1 MNADLRRSVLAL
13 SERQRRA
20 LFGKLRSRSDSTE
33 LVAPPGRAVLAAYVV
48 PRDPGLGVGELR
60 QFLGG
65 LLPEHMVPDAFVV
78 VKELPLTSGGKVDRR
93 ALARELRLGEGG
105 GVSAPLSTDTEQ
117 LLGRI
122 WCEVMEIDS
131 VGRHHNFFESGGHSL
146 LALRLVAKISRAM
159 GEELS
164 VKFLFEHPTIERQAD
179 ELERRRAGSHPVAA
193 SMEVAVP
200 LVRASAPE
208 LKVRPTLD
216 SDAASGPGP
225 VDAVALGYLGTDMAR
240 AMGWDAGDM
249 LSCWFD
255 RDGPVLDG
263 VVETNWGRIGGL
275 TLPYTEETLYHD
287 RDRVVRDVVAA
298 LEISKRLG
306 ARAVTMTG
314 LIPSA
319 TDMGR
324 AVARAVAAE
333 HRDGMPALTTGHA
346 TTCAAVVLSV
356 ERVLE
361 ACGRELDAECVAF
374 VGLGSIG
381 VGVLRAML
389 ACMPHPREIVL
400 CDVYGRAEQLR
411 ELREEVVSAARFRGT
426 VHVAPGRGE
435 VSPAVYGASLV
446 VGATNVPNVLDVGR
460 LRAGTIVVDDS
471 APHCF
476 PVATAIARFE
486 ASADT
491 LFSEG
496 GMLQVPERVR
506 ETAYYPAEI
515 GDSESLAKFVAY
527 LCHDATSITGCVL
540 SGLLTARYGFRPTIG
555 SLSTQDV
562 LDHVAALR
570 KLGFTGARLR
580 CDGYFPRPDRVARF
594 RAAFGR
600 R

>member
-1 MNADLRRSVLAL
+1 MNADLQRSVLAL

-20 LFGKLRSRSDSTE
+20 LLGKLRSRNDSPP
-33 LVAPPGRAVLAAYVV
+33 LVPGRAILAAYVV
-48 PRDPGLGVGELR
+48 PRDPVIDVGELR
-60 QFLGG
+60 QFLCGV
-65 LLPEHMVPDAFVV
+65 LPQHMVPEAFVV
-78 VKELPLTSGGKVDRR
+78 LKELPLTAGGKVDRR
-93 ALARELRLGEGG
+93 ALARDLRLGESAGS
-105 GVSAPLSTDTEQ
+105 SAPFCTETER

-131 VGRHHNFFESGGHSL
+131 VGRSHDFFDLGGHSL
-146 LALRLVAKISRAM
+146 LALRLVAKISRAV
-159 GEELS
+159 GQELS

-179 ELERRRAGSHPVAA
+179 ELERRRAGSQPLVA

-200 LVRASAPE
+200 LIQATVPE
-208 LKVRPTLD
+208 LMVRPALD
-216 SDAASGPGP
+216 GDVASFAGG

-240 AMGWDAGDM
+240 AMGWDSGDT
-249 LSCWFD
+249 LSRWFD
-255 RDGPVLDG
+255 RDGPVMDG
-263 VVETNWGRIGGL
+263 IVETTWGRIVGL

-287 RDRVVRDVVAA
+287 RDRVVRDILAA

-306 ARAVTMTG
+306 AKAVAMTG

-319 TDMGR
+319 TDAGR
-324 AVARAVAAE
+324 AVARALAAE
-333 HRDGMPALTTGHA
+333 PCDGMPALTTGHA

-361 ACGRELDAECVAF
+361 ASGRELDAECVAF

-381 VGVLRAML
+381 VGVLRTML
-389 ACMPHPREIVL
+389 RCMPHPREIVL

-411 ELREEVVSAARFRGT
+411 ELREEVVSASGFRGI
-426 VHVAPGRGE
+426 VYLAPGRGE
-435 VSPAVYGASLV
+435 VSPAVYGASFI
-446 VGATNVPNVLDVGR
+446 VGATSVPDVLDVGR
-460 LRAGTIVVDDS
+460 LNPGTIVVDDS

-476 PVATAIARFE
+476 PVAAAIARFE
-486 ASADT
+486 ASADI

-496 GMLQVPERVR
+496 GILDVPERVR
-506 ETAYYPAEI
+506 ETAYYPAAI
-515 GDSESLAKFVAY
+515 GDSESLAKLIAY

-562 LDHVAALR
+562 LEHIAALR
-570 KLGFTGARLR
+570 KLGFTGGRLR
-580 CDGYFPRPDRVARF
+580 CDGYFPLPDQLAKF
-594 RAAFGR
+594 RTAFGR